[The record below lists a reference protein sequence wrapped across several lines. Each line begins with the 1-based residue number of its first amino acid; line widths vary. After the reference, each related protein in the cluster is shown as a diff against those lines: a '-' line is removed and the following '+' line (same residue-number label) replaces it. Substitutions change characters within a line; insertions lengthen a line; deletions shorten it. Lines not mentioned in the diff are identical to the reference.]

1 MFGSIVLSLA
11 GRDKG
16 GLYIVTELKDN
27 YALIV
32 DGKVHKVE
40 NPKLKKLKH
49 LEVQGLTDEVLA
61 KKVKN
66 GSKITNQEI
75 KRVLKK
81 FGGSNV

>member
-16 GLYIVTELKDN
+16 NYFIITEMKDN
-27 YALIV
+27 FAYIV
-32 DGKVHKVE
+32 DGKIHKVE

-49 LEVQGLTDEVLA
+49 MAEQDFQVCELS
-61 KKVKN
+61 KKIKN
-66 GSKITNQEI
+66 KSKITNQDV

-81 FGGSNV
+81 MGGSNV

>member
-16 GLYIVTELKDN
+16 GLYIVTELKEN
-27 YALIV
+27 FALIV

-49 LEVQGLTDEVLA
+49 LEAKGLMDDSIAE
-61 KKVKN
+61 KIKN

>member
-16 GLYIVTELKDN
+16 NYFVITEIKDN
-27 YALIV
+27 YAYIV
-32 DGKVHKVE
+32 DGKIHKVE

-49 LEVQGLTDEVLA
+49 MTEQGAVEGSLLQ
-61 KKVKN
+61 KIKN
-66 GSKITNQEI
+66 KTRITNQEI

-81 FGGSNV
+81 MGGSNV

>member
-16 GLYIVTELKDN
+16 NFFIITDIKDN
-27 YALIV
+27 FAYIV
-32 DGKVHKVE
+32 DGKIHKVE

-49 LEVQGLTDEVLA
+49 LAEHEVLTGELS
-61 KKVKN
+61 KKIKN
-66 GSKITNQEI
+66 KSKITNQEV

-81 FGGSNV
+81 MGGSNV

>member
-16 GLYIVTELKDN
+16 NYFVITEIQDN
-27 YALIV
+27 FAYIV
-32 DGKVHKVE
+32 DGKIHKVE

-49 LEVQGLTDEVLA
+49 MVEHSSVDEALA
-61 KKVKN
+61 DKIKN
-66 GSKITNQEI
+66 KSKITNQEI

-81 FGGSNV
+81 MGGSNV